1 MNFSQCFDKIVLG
14 WKYRRCRDEHDHDL
28 SGRKSAPDQHMTQ
41 KPILCIFIV
50 RFDFKRFQKS
60 SDRDDDLICFLILD
74 HAGVHRNNLVC
85 AFLVNTG
92 NRIASAVTVKHSM
105 HFIAVMI
112 RIFHSDDRMYF
123 SKRIQKDPHTFLF
136 VLQLFCIRHSLKF
149 TSAAFFATGQTA
161 AFLFC
166 FFP

>member
-1 MNFSQCFDKIVLG
+1 
-14 WKYRRCRDEHDHDL
+14 
-28 SGRKSAPDQHMTQ
+28 MTQ

-112 RIFHSDDRMYF
+112 RLFHSNDRTKMTDNA
-123 SKRIQKDPHTFLF
+123 KQ
-136 VLQLFCIRHSLKF
+136 
-149 TSAAFFATGQTA
+149 FFHA
-161 AFLFC
+161 LV
-166 FFP
+166 FFF

>member
-1 MNFSQCFDKIVLG
+1 
-14 WKYRRCRDEHDHDL
+14 
-28 SGRKSAPDQHMTQ
+28 MTQ

-123 SKRIQKDPHTFLF
+123 SKRIQKDPHTFFF
-136 VLQLFCIRHSLKF
+136 VPELGI
-149 TSAAFFATGQTA
+149 
-161 AFLFC
+161 
-166 FFP
+166 P